1 MEGLACSHEGLTSF
15 LSEKLCETESS
26 LFFKQCEYKLVN
38 THDFSTAGNEAIVFE
53 AISRLNGRQAPG
65 SGHFAV
71 KLVLSL
77 VNSSPAKGA

>member
-1 MEGLACSHEGLTSF
+1 MGGLACSHEALTSF
-15 LSEKLCETESS
+15 LSEKLCETDSS

-38 THDFSTAGNEAIVFE
+38 THDFSTAGNGAIVFE
-53 AISRLNGRQAPG
+53 ATSRLSGRHAPG

-77 VNSSPAKGA
+77 VNISPAKAA